1 MPLAL
6 NLAGYIRAISGE
18 LALAKSLLDEIRAA
32 TSVDGTNIGERSGRS
47 PKLHAVTARGSRIAP
62 TTLVYGAG
70 AGVAGG
76 LIVYAATWPGRGF
89 LDGNPLLPA
98 VVILVLPA
106 MMLGASVAAAR
117 RVRSRTDPEAV
128 RHKGWREGLVAGGL
142 TGAVAALL
150 ITTSILGTMV
160 ILHHQLPAPTTEAY
174 FSVALLGP
182 LIGMLVGSITGAAAY
197 RPSPQ
202 PEGPPSVLSVD

>member
-1 MPLAL
+1 MHRGEATTLRQQTQSLVLEFLVVGGGLVLFSGLLLSVWCLIAAYV
-6 NLAGYIRAISGE
+6 AGI
-18 LALAKSLLDEIRAA
+18 L
-32 TSVDGTNIGERSGRS
+32 
-47 PKLHAVTARGSRIAP
+47 AVTARGSRIAA

-89 LDGNPLLPA
+89 LDSDPLRPA
-98 VVILVLPA
+98 VVVVVLPA

-117 RVRSRTDPEAV
+117 RIRSRTDPEAV

-142 TGAVAALL
+142 TGGVAALL
-150 ITTSILGTMV
+150 ITALILGTMV
-160 ILHHQLPAPTTEAY
+160 ILHRQFPAPTSEAY
-174 FSVALLGP
+174 FSLALFGP
-182 LIGMLVGSITGAAAY
+182 LIGMLVGSIAGAAAY

-202 PEGPPSVLSVD
+202 PEGQASVLSTD